1 MCCNVL
7 TRSGG
12 SRSSLPLSWA
22 SSGTSLRGGGRG
34 GLEPPAA
41 QGDEGLAP
49 SLDGPPTESSE
60 QAFRKGPRVGEGSEG
75 VSQRTHIDINPDRLA
90 ALSLCRAANAVEQ
103 AAADPR
109 TWFFIILDLN
119 RALYAA
125 LVAALS
131 ASAFDEVYSPKLRM
145 QWSEFWEKSRTDPN
159 ARPPT
164 GNFVP
169 ELKGVL
175 AMAEAGSL
183 SMQPLHLSQ
192 EQRADIMKL
201 NEYRGNLE
209 HVKPENSALDS
220 TDLPRIAKNAAGV
233 FEVLFEAFKH
243 HLEVDEIERAYCALG
258 KLGWRP

>member
-1 MCCNVL
+1 
-7 TRSGG
+7 
-12 SRSSLPLSWA
+12 
-22 SSGTSLRGGGRG
+22 
-34 GLEPPAA
+34 
-41 QGDEGLAP
+41 
-49 SLDGPPTESSE
+49 
-60 QAFRKGPRVGEGSEG
+60 

-131 ASAFDEVYSPKLRM
+131 ASAFDEVYSSGLRM

-169 ELKGVL
+169 ELKELL
-175 AMAEAGSL
+175 AMAEAGSS
-183 SMQPLHLSQ
+183 SMQPLHLTQ

-209 HVKPENSALDS
+209 HVKPENSTLVS
-220 TDLPRIAKNAAGV
+220 TDLPRIAKNAAEV

-243 HLEVDEIERAYCALG
+243 HLEMDEIERANYALG
-258 KLGWRP
+258 KLGWRSTP